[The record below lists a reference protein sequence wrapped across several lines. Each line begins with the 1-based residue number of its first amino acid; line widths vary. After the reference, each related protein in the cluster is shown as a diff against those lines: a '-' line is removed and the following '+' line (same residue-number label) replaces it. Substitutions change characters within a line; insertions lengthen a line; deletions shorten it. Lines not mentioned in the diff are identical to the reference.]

1 MEDTI
6 EVTNKERGYGQSQ
19 VRMEAGKER
28 ISVIRIVCRCMDVD
42 KGQGSHR
49 GQLGLSWA

>member
-6 EVTNKERGYGQSQ
+6 EVTNKKGGDGQGQ

-28 ISVIRIVCRCMDVD
+28 ISVMSIVCWSMNVD
-42 KGQGSHR
+42 EGQGSHR
-49 GQLGLSWA
+49 G